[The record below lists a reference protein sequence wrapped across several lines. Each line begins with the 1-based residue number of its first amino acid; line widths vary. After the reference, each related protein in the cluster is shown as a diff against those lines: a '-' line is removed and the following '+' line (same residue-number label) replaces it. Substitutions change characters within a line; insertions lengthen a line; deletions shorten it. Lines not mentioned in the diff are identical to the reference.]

1 MYKGYVVVYG
11 ELTMDAWQT
20 FYTTLVATAIGGVI
34 AAYVGYW
41 LAQRSASVSATY
53 HIVKTI
59 LSEDF
64 TERRRQ
70 IYFTIRSGKSVED
83 ICRAAP
89 SDTDIFMSRSNIIY
103 LLNYYDTLTH
113 CIEDGAMS
121 KDVVRRTV

>member
-1 MYKGYVVVYG
+1 
-11 ELTMDAWQT
+11 MDAWQT

-53 HIVKTI
+53 DIVKTI

-64 TERRRQ
+64 TEIRRQ
-70 IYFTIRSGKSVED
+70 IYFTIRSGKSAED

-89 SDTDIFMSRSNIIY
+89 SDADIFMSRSNIIY
-103 LLNYYDTLTH
+103 LLNYYDTLKRT
-113 CIEDGAMS
+113 AQYLKMS
-121 KDVVRRTV
+121 YGELFGK